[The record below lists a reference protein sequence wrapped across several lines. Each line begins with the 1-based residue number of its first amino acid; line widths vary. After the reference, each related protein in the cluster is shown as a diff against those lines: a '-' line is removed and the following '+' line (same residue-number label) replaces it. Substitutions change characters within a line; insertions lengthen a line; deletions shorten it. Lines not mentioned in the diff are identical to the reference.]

1 MKAMFIVLNK
11 TEKLNELLRCFSEHK
26 IYGGTILES
35 QGMAASL
42 IQSGDTSGI
51 YMRLNS
57 LLNQGRPFNKTIM
70 MVLRDEQVN
79 TAKQCIETVMGDMS
93 KHNMGIVFTVPV
105 DDWEGIVKE
114 N

>member
-1 MKAMFIVLNK
+1 MKSMFIVLNK

-51 YMRLNS
+51 YLRLNS
-57 LLNQGRPFNKTIM
+57 LLNQGRPFNKTLM
-70 MVLRDEQVN
+70 MVLRDEQV
-79 TAKQCIETVMGDMS
+79 TTVRQCIDEVLGDMH

-105 DDWEGIVKE
+105 DDWDGIVKE
-114 N
+114 D